1 MSPPACERAEPITP
15 HVLATKNDPAG
26 SFFVA
31 APQKPVQLSS
41 TGSGVLSLLVGLK
54 STLFQTGTPRSGQSN
69 EASRHRRA
77 AQTSGGSKF
86 ARRLVGLRRSF
97 VRHIPSSPRLVSS
110 IAFYGDVPAL
120 LAHFL
125 ERTLAQG
132 RFCTSLSTSQ
142 AIQANI
148 TGAMST
154 TLTANEEAQL
164 LQTIEMF
171 EVITQSQPLDFQSLE
186 ILKEAYFKLGR
197 QKEVVNTSK
206 RIAQA
211 YVQLGQLSS
220 AILEYESILQRYPDD
235 PDVQTAL
242 AAIESKA
249 TSFTAPAAAAAEA
262 ETADKLA
269 AAKKARERRA
279 PTDVDDGKLAMQ
291 KIFVDGKLIS
301 LGDFSALWHTPD
313 LHEPPGTVLEPFI
326 QILADKGL
334 VPLEKTLKLVSER
347 SRLGFLPLDKY
358 DIDIELARATCASA
372 GAFCRLTG

>member
-1 MSPPACERAEPITP
+1 M
-15 HVLATKNDPAG
+15 
-26 SFFVA
+26 A
-31 APQKPVQLSS
+31 A
-41 TGSGVLSLLVGLK
+41 
-54 STLFQTGTPRSGQSN
+54 
-69 EASRHRRA
+69 
-77 AQTSGGSKF
+77 
-86 ARRLVGLRRSF
+86 
-97 VRHIPSSPRLVSS
+97 
-110 IAFYGDVPAL
+110 
-120 LAHFL
+120 
-125 ERTLAQG
+125 
-132 RFCTSLSTSQ
+132 
-142 AIQANI
+142 
-148 TGAMST
+148 

-171 EVITQSQPLDFQSLE
+171 EVITQSQPLDYQSLE

-358 DIDIELARATCASA
+358 DIDIELARSFPRDVCQRWCILPFDRMSESVLVATANPYNKQAVWELENATKNRLQWYICPPSELVKAVRK
-372 GAFCRLTG
+372 AFR